1 MFRKI
6 LLSLF
11 IYSFLFSINAQ
22 KSKEVSYMSNQ
33 DTVLG
38 YLSLPKGEG
47 KHPALILVHEWWGL
61 TQWMKDNADMFAK
74 KGYVA
79 LCFDLYRGKVT
90 DKPDEA
96 AKLSQSLNQDQAN
109 TDVVSAFNYLKTL
122 SQVDA
127 KKVGC
132 IGWCMGGAFSL
143 QGAINIPELKATV
156 VCYGRLTTDSKLIS
170 KIQSPVLG
178 IFGEEDKVIL
188 PESVKQFEQALKTQ
202 GKRIKVFEYPKSGHA
217 FMNNTNKTGYNA
229 GATKEAWKEIYA
241 FLDGNL
247 KK

>member
-1 MFRKI
+1 
-6 LLSLF
+6 
-11 IYSFLFSINAQ
+11 
-22 KSKEVSYMSNQ
+22 MSNQ
-33 DTVLG
+33 DTVPC

-79 LCFDLYRGKVT
+79 LCVDLYKGKVT

-96 AKLSQSLNQDQAN
+96 MKLSQSLNQDMAVK
-109 TDVVSAFNYLKTL
+109 DVVSAFNYLKTL
-122 SQVDA
+122 SNVDVS
-127 KKVGC
+127 KIGC

-156 VCYGRLTTDSKLIS
+156 VCYGRLTTDSTLVS

-178 IFGEEDKVIL
+178 IFGEEDKVI
-188 PESVKQFEQALKTQ
+188 PFDAVKKFEQALKTQ
-202 GKRIKVFEYPKSGHA
+202 SKHIKVFEYPKSGHA
-217 FMNNTNKTGYNA
+217 FMNQTNKTGYNKNT
-229 GATKEAWKEIYA
+229 TKDAWKEIYA
-241 FLDGNL
+241 FFDGNL